1 MGHPVR
7 GWDKTRVVGESFSER
22 ISKRAR
28 TFCGKSRLYWVT
40 AARRKD
46 AAMLRESRKQAMTNF
61 GKSRM
66 FRTAV
71 IGLCSAGLGLS
82 AAVAQQETAPPPPP
96 PDQQQQGPPP
106 NGQMQGPGRGQH
118 GMDPERRVEQM
129 QRRLNLND
137 SQTAQVRQIFTESHA
152 QMETIRSNASLA
164 PGDRRAQMMTLHQGE
179 QARIRAVLT
188 PDQQA
193 KFDAMQA
200 RMQERRG
207 DEGGQGAP
215 VPPPPSGSPQQ

>member
-1 MGHPVR
+1 
-7 GWDKTRVVGESFSER
+7 
-22 ISKRAR
+22 
-28 TFCGKSRLYWVT
+28 
-40 AARRKD
+40 
-46 AAMLRESRKQAMTNF
+46 MLRESREQAMKNF

-96 PDQQQQGPPP
+96 DQQQQGPPP
-106 NGQMQGPGRGQH
+106 NGQMQGPMHGQH
-118 GMDPERRVEQM
+118 GMNSERRVDMLQ
-129 QRRLNLND
+129 QRLNLND

-152 QMETIRSNASLA
+152 QE
-164 PGDRRAQMMTLHQGE
+164 DRRAQMMSLHQGE

-200 RMQERRG
+200 KMQERRA
-207 DEGGQGAP
+207 EERGQGAP

>member
-1 MGHPVR
+1 LREVAFVLVM
-7 GWDKTRVVGESFSER
+7 
-22 ISKRAR
+22 
-28 TFCGKSRLYWVT
+28 
-40 AARRKD
+40 AAQRKD
-46 AAMLRESRKQAMTNF
+46 AAMLRESRVQAMQNF
-61 GKSRM
+61 GKGRM

-71 IGLCSAGLGLS
+71 VVLCSAGLGLS

-96 PDQQQQGPPP
+96 DQQQQGPPP
-106 NGQMQGPGRGQH
+106 NGQMQGPRH
-118 GMDPERRVEQM
+118 MDPERRVEMM
-129 QRRLNLND
+129 QRRLDLND
-137 SQTAQVRQIFTESHA
+137 SQTAQVRQIFTESRA

-164 PGDRRAQMMTLHQGE
+164 PEDRRAQMMTLHQGE

-200 RMQERRG
+200 KMRERRG

-215 VPPPPSGSPQQ
+215 VPPPPSGSPQA

>member
-1 MGHPVR
+1 
-7 GWDKTRVVGESFSER
+7 
-22 ISKRAR
+22 
-28 TFCGKSRLYWVT
+28 
-40 AARRKD
+40 
-46 AAMLRESRKQAMTNF
+46 MLRESRVQAMKNF

-66 FRTAV
+66 FRTAAV
-71 IGLCSAGLGLS
+71 VLCSAGLGLS

-96 PDQQQQGPPP
+96 DQQQQGPPP
-106 NGQMQGPGRGQH
+106 NGQMQGPGHR
-118 GMDPERRVEQM
+118 GMDSERRVEMM
-129 QRRLNLND
+129 QQRLNLND

-164 PGDRRAQMMTLHQGE
+164 PEDRRAQMMTLHQGE
-179 QARIRAVLT
+179 QARIRTVLT

-200 RMQERRG
+200 RMRERRG

-215 VPPPPSGSPQQ
+215 VPPPPSGSPQA

>member
-1 MGHPVR
+1 
-7 GWDKTRVVGESFSER
+7 
-22 ISKRAR
+22 
-28 TFCGKSRLYWVT
+28 
-40 AARRKD
+40 
-46 AAMLRESRKQAMTNF
+46 MLQESRVQAMKNF

-96 PDQQQQGPPP
+96 DQQQQGPPP
-106 NGQMQGPGRGQH
+106 NGQMQGQH
-118 GMDPERRVEQM
+118 RMDPERRVEM
-129 QRRLNLND
+129 LQRRLDLND

-152 QMETIRSNASLA
+152 QMETLRSNASLA
-164 PGDRRAQMMTLHQGE
+164 PEDRQAQMMTLRQGE

-188 PDQQA
+188 PAQQA

-200 RMQERRG
+200 KMRERHA
-207 DEGGQGAP
+207 DGGGESA
-215 VPPPPSGSPQQ
+215 PPPPPPAGSPQA

>member
-1 MGHPVR
+1 M
-7 GWDKTRVVGESFSER
+7 KN
-22 ISKRAR
+22 
-28 TFCGKSRLYWVT
+28 L
-40 AARRKD
+40 
-46 AAMLRESRKQAMTNF
+46 

-71 IGLCSAGLGLS
+71 VVLCSAGLGLG
-82 AAVAQQETAPPPPP
+82 AAVAQQETAPPPP

-106 NGQMQGPGRGQH
+106 NGQMQGPGHR
-118 GMDPERRVEQM
+118 GMDPEHRVEMLQ
-129 QRRLNLND
+129 QKLNLND
-137 SQTAQVRQIFTESHA
+137 SQTAQVRQIFTESRG
-152 QMETIRSNASLA
+152 QMEAIRSNASLA
-164 PGDRRAQMMTLHQGE
+164 PEDRRAQMMTLHQGE
-179 QARIRAVLT
+179 QSRIRAVLT

-200 RMQERRG
+200 RRQERHG

>member
-1 MGHPVR
+1 M
-7 GWDKTRVVGESFSER
+7 K
-22 ISKRAR
+22 
-28 TFCGKSRLYWVT
+28 
-40 AARRKD
+40 
-46 AAMLRESRKQAMTNF
+46 NF
-61 GKSRM
+61 GTNRM

-71 IGLCSAGLGLS
+71 IGLCSAGLGLG
-82 AAVAQQETAPPPPP
+82 AAVAQQETAPPPP

-106 NGQMQGPGRGQH
+106 NGQMQGPGQR
-118 GMDPERRVEQM
+118 GMDPERRIEKLQ
-129 QRRLNLND
+129 QRLNLND

-152 QMETIRSNASLA
+152 QMVTIRSNASLA
-164 PGDRRAQMMTLHQGE
+164 PEDRRAQMMSLHQGE
-179 QARIRAVLT
+179 EARIRAVLT

-200 RMQERRG
+200 KMRERRA